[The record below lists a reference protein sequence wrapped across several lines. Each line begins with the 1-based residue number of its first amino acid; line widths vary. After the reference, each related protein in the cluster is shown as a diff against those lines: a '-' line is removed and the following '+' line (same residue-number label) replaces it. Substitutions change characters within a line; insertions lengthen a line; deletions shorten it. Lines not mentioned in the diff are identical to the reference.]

1 MIRLFLFLFTGLLFG
16 FQGYAQQQAVT
27 KLAWKINR
35 IDLGTVLEEQGIQ
48 PVTFEYTLSQGSF
61 FVIQEVVP
69 DCGCTRVSY
78 SKDSLKIG
86 ESGKIS
92 IAFDPSS
99 AAGFFS
105 KLVLVK
111 GNQGQVQ
118 DSLFIEGIA
127 LPYPADLER
136 NYPVKLGFLGLRM
149 KKVSMGDVFDN
160 EPKVKYLEFFNYGS
174 QTLKAED
181 FYAKAPAYIQI
192 QQVQDLVRPQER
204 GLLKISYEARQ
215 RPELGS
221 VSDKIWIN
229 WGKEEEGKMELE
241 VLADLFDYFSP
252 IAKEQLDDVPQLMMS
267 DKVIQLGEI
276 SSNAVQRKSVTLTN
290 LGKENLEIRKV
301 QGNCACLITEYS
313 KFLLLPGEMVQLNLV
328 FDPVGRKG
336 IDQRNI
342 YIFTNDPVNPVQ
354 LLVVKSRIDD

>member
-1 MIRLFLFLFTGLLFG
+1 MIRLFLFLFSGLLIG
-16 FQGYAQQQAVT
+16 FQGFAQQQAVA
-27 KLAWKINR
+27 KLVWKVNR
-35 IDLGTVLEEQGIQ
+35 IDLGTLLEEQGLQ
-48 PVTFEYTLSQGSF
+48 TVTFDYTLSQGSHF
-61 FVIQEVVP
+61 SIQEVFT
-69 DCGCTRVSY
+69 DCGCTTVSY
-78 SKDSLKIG
+78 SKDSLGIG

-92 IAFDPSS
+92 VDFDPSS

-105 KLVLVK
+105 KLVLVR

-127 LPYPADLER
+127 LPYPANLER

-174 QTLKAED
+174 RALEKQAFRANT
-181 FYAKAPAYIQI
+181 PTYIQI
-192 QQVQDLVRPQER
+192 EQVQDLVRPQER
-204 GLLKISYEARQ
+204 GLLKIRYEAQQ
-215 RPELGS
+215 RPELGA

-229 WGKEEEGKMELE
+229 WGREEEGKIELE
-241 VLADLFDYFSP
+241 VLADLFDYFPP
-252 IAKEQLDDVPQLMMS
+252 ISKERLEEVPQLLMS
-267 DKVIQLGEI
+267 DKIIQLGEI
-276 SSNAVQRKSVTLTN
+276 SSNAVQRRSITLTN

-301 QGNCACLITEYS
+301 QGNCPCLIAEYPKS
-313 KFLLLPGEMVQLNLV
+313 LLLPGEMMELNLV

-336 IDQRNI
+336 IDQRNL

-354 LLVVKSRIDD
+354 LLVIKSRVD

>member
-1 MIRLFLFLFTGLLFG
+1 MIRLFLFLFSGLLLG
-16 FQGYAQQQAVT
+16 FQGFAQQQAVA
-27 KLAWKINR
+27 KLVWKVNR
-35 IDLGTVLEEQGIQ
+35 IDLGTVLEEQGLQ
-48 PVTFEYTLSQGSF
+48 SVTFDFIVSQGRYF
-61 FVIQEVVP
+61 AIQEVVT
-69 DCGCTRVSY
+69 DCGCTTVSY
-78 SKDSLKIG
+78 SKDSLGIG

-92 IAFDPSS
+92 VDFDPSS

-127 LPYPADLER
+127 LPYPANLER

-160 EPKVKYLEFFNYGS
+160 EPKVKYLEFFNYGT
-174 QTLKAED
+174 QTLEKQD
-181 FYAKAPAYIQI
+181 FNAKVPAYMQI
-192 QQVQDLVRPQER
+192 EQVQDLVRPQER
-204 GLLKISYEARQ
+204 GLLRISYEAKQ
-215 RPELGS
+215 RPELGT

-229 WGKEEEGKMELE
+229 WRKEEEGKMELE

-252 IAKEQLDDVPQLMMS
+252 ISKEQLDDVPQLMMS
-267 DKVIQLGEI
+267 DKIIQLGEI
-276 SSNAVQRKSVTLTN
+276 SSNAVQRRSVTLTN

-301 QGNCACLITEYS
+301 QGNCPCLITEYS
-313 KFLLLPGEMVQLNLV
+313 KSVLLPGETMELNLV

-354 LLVVKSRIDD
+354 LLVLKSRVD

>member
-1 MIRLFLFLFTGLLFG
+1 MIRLFLFLFSGLLFG
-16 FQGYAQQQAVT
+16 FQGFAQQQAVA
-27 KLAWKINR
+27 KLVWKINR
-35 IDLGTVLEEQGIQ
+35 IDLGTVLEEQGLQSI
-48 PVTFEYTLSQGSF
+48 TFDYMVSQGNYF
-61 FVIQEVVP
+61 AIQEVVT
-69 DCGCTRVSY
+69 DCGCTAVSY
-78 SKDSLKIG
+78 SKDTLEIG
-86 ESGKIS
+86 GAGQIS
-92 IAFDPSS
+92 VEFDPSS

-118 DSLFIEGIA
+118 DSLFVEGIA

-160 EPKVKYLEFFNYGS
+160 EPKVKYLEFFNYAP

-181 FYAKAPAYIQI
+181 FRAKTPAYIQI

-204 GLLKISYEARQ
+204 GLLKISYEAKLRS
-215 RPELGS
+215 ELGA

-229 WGKEEEGKMELE
+229 WGKAEEGKMELE

-252 IAKEQLDDVPQLMMS
+252 ISKERLDDVPQLMMS

-276 SSNAVQRKSVTLTN
+276 SSNAVQRRSVTLTN

-301 QGNCACLITEYS
+301 QGNCPCLITEYS
-313 KFLLLPGEMVQLNLV
+313 KSILFPGESLELNLV

-354 LLVVKSRIDD
+354 LLVIKSRVD